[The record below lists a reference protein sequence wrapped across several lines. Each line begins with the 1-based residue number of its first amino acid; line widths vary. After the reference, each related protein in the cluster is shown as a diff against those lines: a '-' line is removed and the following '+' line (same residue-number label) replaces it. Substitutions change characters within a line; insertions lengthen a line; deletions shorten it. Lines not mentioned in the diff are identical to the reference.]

1 MISTAIRLARVG
13 SRSEL
18 AAALLLALGY
28 PCVMLAAL
36 IPDIWFFAAAAAVT
50 YAADWYLHQRGSY
63 LINRLGKV
71 RAGLS
76 IRFLVRELMLVL
88 LLARLGLAQEPLF
101 YTAVACFL
109 IFYGLQAPHGAVTTL
124 IRLRRTMPVVTRNV
138 DLNAVRIPDAPPG
151 ALLRRAGEKMLHLD
165 VPAMA
170 GILIAAGTGED
181 TVGYAG
187 AALSLLLAFAY
198 VVALLPYMR
207 RGRLVP
213 SAAAVLKS
221 VDTWLREYQPTVVL
235 YFSGSNES
243 AYQGN
248 MWLETMARVEGR
260 PLIIMR
266 ERGLVAQLAET
277 SVPVL
282 CVPAGT
288 HLMNLDLSTVRV
300 CLYPANVGKNI
311 HILRVPT
318 MKHVFIG
325 HGDSDKLASVNPYSK
340 VYDEVWTAGRAG
352 RDRYALAD
360 VGVRDEDIVE
370 VGRPQL
376 EPIKSWTG
384 TARNPIPTVL
394 YAPTWEGWDDSS
406 GNTSLLL
413 AGENIVRR
421 LLAADDPVRIIY
433 KPHPF
438 TGIRSRTAR
447 AVDARISAMLAKAA
461 AERATEPRWTAEA
474 ERTAADLSTAQ
485 AELVRIEARLAE
497 LAAVGRPDGD
507 EAEESRVSLADPV
520 REAEVA
526 QLRAAWNDAYW
537 RSFGWWEH
545 RTVVGTEPKLY
556 DCFNESDAMV
566 SDISSVVSDF
576 IASGKPYAVT
586 DSAALGAEEFK
597 RQNTAVRAGVIL
609 SNGAEELDELLAAVA
624 DPAADTLAGARRE
637 LKTYL
642 LGPDEPTSMEQ
653 FNAAVRVLAA
663 KAEARNAGVAQRL
676 GDQAIAVPDREADT
690 GEGAVTGELEG
701 SAEAEVGA
709 GSVAEPDAVAV
720 AGVAPETAME
730 AAAESAVIEGT
741 SSVR

>member
-1 MISTAIRLARVG
+1 VISTAIRLARVG

-18 AAALLLALGY
+18 AAALLMGLGY

-36 IPDIWFFAAAAAVT
+36 IPHLWFFVAATAAT
-50 YAADWYLHQRGSY
+50 YVADWYLHQRGSY
-63 LINRLGKV
+63 LINRLSKV
-71 RAGLS
+71 RAGLP
-76 IRFLVRELMLVL
+76 IRFLLRQLMLIL
-88 LLARLGLAQEPLF
+88 LLARLDLAEEPLF

-109 IFYGLQAPHGAVTTL
+109 LFYGLQAPHGALTTL

-138 DLNAVRIPDAPPG
+138 DLHAVRIPDAPPG
-151 ALLRRAGEKMLHLD
+151 VLLRRSAEKMLHLD
-165 VPAMA
+165 IPAVA

-181 TVGYAG
+181 IVGYAG
-187 AALSLLLAFAY
+187 AALTLLLALAY
-198 VVALLPYMR
+198 LAALVPYVR

-213 SAAAVLKS
+213 PAAAVLKA

-266 ERGLVAQLAET
+266 ERGLVPQLADT

-288 HLMNLDLSTVRV
+288 HLMNLNLSTVRV

-325 HGDSDKLASVNPYSK
+325 HGDSDKLASVNPFSK

-360 VGVRDEDIVE
+360 VGIRDEDIVE

-384 TARNPIPTVL
+384 SAGNPIPTVL
-394 YAPTWEGWDDSS
+394 YAPTWEGWDDNP

-438 TGIRSRTAR
+438 TGIRSGKAK
-447 AVDARISAMLAKAA
+447 AVDARIRGMLGKAA
-461 AERATEPRWTAEA
+461 TERAAEPRWAKEA
-474 ERTAADLSTAQ
+474 GRAAAAQ
-485 AELVRIEARLAE
+485 SAAKAELVRIDARLAE
-497 LAAVGRPDGD
+497 LAAVGRSGGD
-507 EAEESRVSLADPV
+507 DAEESRVSLADPA
-520 REAEVA
+520 REAETA

-545 RTVVGTEPKLY
+545 RTVTGPQPKLY

-597 RQNTAVRAGVIL
+597 RQNTAVRAAVIL
-609 SNGAEELDELLAAVA
+609 SNSAEELDELLAAVA
-624 DPAADTLAGARRE
+624 DPAADRLAEDRRE

-653 FNAAVRVLAA
+653 FNAAVRSLIV
-663 KAEARNAGVAQRL
+663 KAEARNVGVAQRL
-676 GDQAIAVPDREADT
+676 GDQPLAVPDREAASGGVGT
-690 GEGAVTGELEG
+690 GEPE
-701 SAEAEVGA
+701 SPAE
-709 GSVAEPDAVAV
+709 
-720 AGVAPETAME
+720 AGVAADLDAVGGSE
-730 AAAESAVIEGT
+730 AAAAAQTEAAATVTFTEGSSAV
-741 SSVR
+741 R